1 MLSHVVIL
9 GAGATIA
16 AIPNGDK
23 NGIKSPAMNDFFIR
37 THMEHL
43 LDDFEIK
50 TTSTNLEDIYSEL
63 YENPK
68 YKVISD
74 NTIHLYSNASDM
86 ETISKAFMQ
95 NNIVITEL
103 SVKEQSLEDY
113 YISITGGA
121 DYV

>member
-68 YKVISD
+68 YKDKLGVLDDAISGGFG
-74 NTIHLYSNASDM
+74 N
-86 ETISKAFMQ
+86 
-95 NNIVITEL
+95 
-103 SVKEQSLEDY
+103 
-113 YISITGGA
+113 SICSTVLA
-121 DYV
+121 TAVLRS